1 MGKKAPLV
9 IFVYNRVDLT
19 RKMLDAINKNTI
31 ANKTDVFIYSD
42 GPKNEKDKQMVSEVR
57 ICIHKFSTQNN
68 FKSVKIIE
76 SDYNKGLAK
85 SIIEG
90 VTEII
95 RANNRII
102 VLEDDLLAA
111 DNFLEFMNDCLDFS
125 EKNDKIWSIGGMSFE
140 LPAIS
145 TYHNDVYACY
155 RGQSCGWA
163 TWRDR
168 WDKVDWEVSD
178 YKKFIK
184 DKKRKKQFKR
194 GGEDMVEALKMQM
207 EGKTDSWAIRWCYQE
222 SKEDMLTILP
232 VKSLIKNIGWDGRG
246 THSDVDRFHAKLSEE
261 RFEYKLRD
269 VEVDEKLM
277 EEFRKYFYKPI
288 VQKILDFLY
297 TYISGR

>member
-111 DNFLEFMNDCLDFS
+111 DNFLEFMNDCLDFY
-125 EKNDKIWSIGGMSFE
+125 EKTIKYGRLEVCHLNCQQFQLTIMM
-140 LPAIS
+140 
-145 TYHNDVYACY
+145 YMH
-155 RGQSCGWA
+155 A
-163 TWRDR
+163 TE
-168 WDKVDWEVSD
+168 DKVAVGQLGEIDG
-178 YKKFIK
+178 IK
-184 DKKRKKQFKR
+184 
-194 GGEDMVEALKMQM
+194 LT
-207 EGKTDSWAIRWCYQE
+207 GKYPI
-222 SKEDMLTILP
+222 
-232 VKSLIKNIGWDGRG
+232 IKN
-246 THSDVDRFHAKLSEE
+246 S
-261 RFEYKLRD
+261 
-269 VEVDEKLM
+269 
-277 EEFRKYFYKPI
+277 
-288 VQKILDFLY
+288 
-297 TYISGR
+297 